1 MIRKLSGGIVLMG
14 RPKSVDAKRSVLTM
28 RITDELQEKLVAAAA
43 ANNRSLSKEV
53 ENRLEGSFADRPVSQ
68 RTTDTFLDLIRAAI
82 ADVEV
87 RADSTWLS
95 DITAWSIVK
104 QTIMREV
111 DLRAPGLGARDLL
124 AAAET
129 LQMELQTATEL
140 AGSLHPAKNRQEEH
154 VSFNDPNNLSLV
166 AQSPNVSAIQRAR
179 MQVERVRD
187 HHSWVGRQLA
197 AFDEALQT
205 TGPVEKFGSKSG
217 NGD

>member
-1 MIRKLSGGIVLMG
+1 MG

-28 RITDELQEKLVAAAA
+28 RVTDELQEKLVAAAA

-53 ENRLEGSFADRPVSQ
+53 ENRLEGSFGDRPANQ

-87 RADSTWLS
+87 RADSSWLS
-95 DITAWSIVK
+95 DLTAWSIVK
-104 QTIMREV
+104 QAIMREV
-111 DLRAPGLGARDLL
+111 DLRAPVQGASDLL
-124 AAAET
+124 AAAEA
-129 LQMELQTATEL
+129 LQLEFQTATEL
-140 AGSLHPAKNRQEEH
+140 VGSLHPAKNRQDEQ
-154 VSFNDPNNLSLV
+154 VSLNDPSNLSHG
-166 AQSPNVSAIQRAR
+166 AQSPNVSTMQRAR

-187 HHSWVGRQLA
+187 HHSGVGRQLA

-217 NGD
+217 NDD